1 MRPLLET
8 LFARRAQAV
17 IPPPVGAE
25 IAGAVPV
32 VTSFTFGLA
41 DPRLF
46 PKADL
51 ARATAEVLAEDGDA
65 ALNYGGTFAGL
76 IEVVQQLMRARGVE
90 AQPENLIHLR

>member
-51 ARATAEVLAEDGDA
+51 ARRQRRCWRKMGMLPSITAAPLPG
-65 ALNYGGTFAGL
+65 
-76 IEVVQQLMRARGVE
+76 
-90 AQPENLIHLR
+90 